1 MINLII
7 ASSQQDKMQPWLD
20 TLEPLYPV
28 VFLDSIEQFL
38 SANKHN
44 ENTLLILDVSLLTDK
59 SHLSLLCKSFYKV
72 LVVYEQRN
80 SDQKIQYIYD
90 GAWGA
95 SDYSV
100 NAQLILRTVKSIL
113 NNEVWLERH
122 LIPQLLQGAIARS
135 NNLPKDGEFNYE
147 ALKTLSALTHREIE
161 VARLVYH
168 GDDIDSISQGLNISI
183 RTVKAH
189 LGAIYRKLDV
199 PDRFRLIVFLKN
211 LDVGHL
217 SNLDDFLKLKI

>member
-1 MINLII
+1 
-7 ASSQQDKMQPWLD
+7 MQPWLD

-44 ENTLLILDVSLLTDK
+44 ENTLLILDVSLITDK

-80 SDQKIQYIYD
+80 SDQKIQYIND
-90 GAWGA
+90 GAWGY

-100 NAQLILRTVKSIL
+100 NAKLILRTVESIL

-135 NNLPKDGEFNYE
+135 NNLPKGGEFNYE

-217 SNLDDFLKLKI
+217 SNLDDFLKLKR